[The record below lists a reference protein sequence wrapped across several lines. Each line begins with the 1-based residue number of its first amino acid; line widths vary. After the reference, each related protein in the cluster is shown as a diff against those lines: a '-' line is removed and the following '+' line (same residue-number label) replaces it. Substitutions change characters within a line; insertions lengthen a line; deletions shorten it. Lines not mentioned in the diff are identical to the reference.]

1 MKNQDIIKRA
11 QAECGE
17 YVTGYKGD
25 ITSETINAICEA
37 MWTRAKN
44 LTYNFTE
51 WMGEVL
57 DVVGKKNYVF
67 WFDTIQDFK
76 EMKIKQGKYVVFHD
90 SRLCA

>member
-37 MWTRAKN
+37 MWTRA
-44 LTYNFTE
+44 
-51 WMGEVL
+51 
-57 DVVGKKNYVF
+57 
-67 WFDTIQDFK
+67 
-76 EMKIKQGKYVVFHD
+76 
-90 SRLCA
+90 